1 MVMPATS
8 AIATP
13 AEQDGQ
19 ARERPGRSGLVTLF
33 LAGDVMLGRGID
45 QVLPHPSD
53 PQIYEPDMESALDY
67 VALAERANG
76 PIAKPVDYA
85 YVWGDAFAE
94 LERRQPD
101 IRLVNLETAVTK
113 SGQPAPKGINYK
125 MNPGNA
131 PVLTA
136 LRLSCCTLANNH
148 ILDWGYPGLLETL
161 ETLRKAGVKSAGAG
175 RNLQE
180 AAEPAIFSVSSGRI
194 VVFDFGSTTS
204 GIPRSWAATKT
215 APGVN
220 LLPDLSARTVAAVA
234 QQIRAVKRP
243 GDIVV
248 ASIHWGGNW
257 GYAIPEDQTAFA
269 HGLIDAA
276 GVDVVHGHSSHH
288 PKAIEVYRGKLVL
301 YGCGDLL
308 NDYEGIG
315 GYEEFRDDLSL
326 MYFPTLRAS
335 DGALTALAMAPLQ
348 IRNFRLNRA
357 SAADAAWLCDSL
369 NKEGKRFGTRVQLSS
384 DNVLSLA

>member
-1 MVMPATS
+1 MVMPGTS

-13 AEQDGQ
+13 AGKDGQ

-53 PQIYEPDMESALDY
+53 PQIYEPDLESALDY

-76 PIAKPVDYA
+76 PIAKPVDFA
-85 YVWGDAFAE
+85 YVWGDASAE

-113 SGQPAPKGINYK
+113 SDRPAPKGINYK
-125 MNPGNA
+125 MSPDNA
-131 PVLTA
+131 PVLSA
-136 LRLSCCTLANNH
+136 LRLDCCTLANNH

-180 AAEPAIFSVSSGRI
+180 AAEPAIFPASSGRI
-194 VVFDFGSTTS
+194 VVFDFGSATS
-204 GIPRSWAATKT
+204 GIPPSWTATET

-234 QQIRAVKRP
+234 RQIRAVKRP
-243 GDIVV
+243 GDLVV
-248 ASIHWGGNW
+248 ASVHWGGNW
-257 GYAIPEDQTAFA
+257 GYAIPGEQTAFA

-335 DGALTALAMAPLQ
+335 DGTLAALAMAPLQ

-357 SAADAAWLCDSL
+357 SAADAAWLCDCL
-369 NKEGKRFGTRVQLSS
+369 NREGKRFGTRVQLSP
-384 DNVLSLA
+384 DNALSLA